1 MIALQRHTFA
11 EGFAL
16 MRLLYGRGETEGGN
30 DHDVV
35 RVGVVTFGNTEQNG
49 VCVSY
54 V

>member
-11 EGFAL
+11 EGFAFIF
-16 MRLLYGRGETEGGN
+16 LLYGRGASEGGY
-30 DHDVV
+30 DRDVV
-35 RVGVVTFGNTEQNG
+35 RVGVVTFGKTEQNG

>member
-1 MIALQRHTFA
+1 M
-11 EGFAL
+11 G
-16 MRLLYGRGETEGGN
+16 LLYGRGETEGGN

-35 RVGVVTFGNTEQNG
+35 RVGVVTLGKTEQNG